1 MCEARKASGR
11 AGIQAASAT
20 ALVSMVLVWALHS
33 PHSPREERG
42 CRPYWLSDPGEE
54 WTDSPKRR
62 KRGARRREATRQK
75 GIKQLMLKTHFLAV
89 SFYRRS
95 RTFSP
100 RFASA
105 LDNDNSNPAILQQVW
120 ELKIK
125 DDGIRPEL
133 LLVLSVEW

>member
-11 AGIQAASAT
+11 AGIQATSAT

-42 CRPYWLSDPGEE
+42 YRPYWLSDPGEE
-54 WTDSPKRR
+54 WVDSPKRR
-62 KRGARRREATRQK
+62 KRGARRREASRQK
-75 GIKQLMLKTHFLAV
+75 RIKQLMLKTHFLAV

-95 RTFSP
+95 RTFCP
-100 RFASA
+100 GFASA

-125 DDGIRPEL
+125 DDGIRSEL